1 MIPHSFL
8 QDLLNRVDIVDVVGR
23 YVQLKKGGANFS
35 GLCPFHNEKSPSFTV
50 SPTKQFYHCFGCG
63 AHGTAIGFLMEHAGL
78 TFPEAV
84 DELAQSVGLTVPHEP
99 APGVYGGGSPPG
111 LRDGTDPPPAHP
123 GTARALVDIM
133 QIAAD
138 YYRKQLRGAPDAIQ
152 YLKGRGL
159 TGEIALRF
167 GLGYAPD
174 GWQNLE
180 AAFANYRDDAL
191 LDAGLVI
198 VSDKMSSN
206 GEARRY
212 DRFRQRIMFP
222 IRNVRGQV
230 IGFGARVLDGGEPK
244 YLNSPE
250 TPLFNKGTELYGLFE
265 ARLAIRE
272 KGFVLVVEGYMDV
285 VALAQLGFPNTV
297 ATLGT
302 ACTPVHVQKL
312 MRQTDTVIF
321 SFDGDAAGRRA
332 ARRALDAC
340 LPHAADNRT
349 IRFLFL
355 PAEHDPDS
363 YIREHG
369 VQAFADQIGRA
380 MPLSQ
385 FLLNEVLADKEI
397 DQPEGRAKALYD
409 AKPLLQAL
417 PPNALRAQ
425 ILHMLADRLSTPVE
439 EVAQFCEVGSRT
451 APAVRGTP
459 ARADRRRVTGH
470 EHRALR
476 NVIMY
481 PRIVAMLDVQDCDT
495 LATLAR
501 QGALFAETIAH
512 ARQLGDAAEYR
523 LLKDLLLNSPN
534 APTYEEIFRE
544 ILVYDENVRDLLH
557 APPDDDSAQRRDE
570 QERIA
575 ADEVRAVVAKMRY
588 DACCERLEILSR
600 QPKLEG
606 EQAREFAEL
615 SQRRAELKRRV
626 AASVL
631 GGGA

>member
-8 QDLLNRVDIVDVVGR
+8 QDLLNRVDIVDAVGR
-23 YVQLKKGGANFS
+23 CVQLKKSGANFI

-50 SPTKQFYHCFGCG
+50 SATKQFYHCFGCG

-84 DELAQSVGLTVPHEP
+84 SELAQSVGLMVPHEP
-99 APGVYGGGSPPG
+99 APNSHGGASG
-111 LRDGTDPPPAHP
+111 GTAAGAGPRQANA
-123 GTARALVDIM
+123 GAARALTEVM
-133 QIAAD
+133 QVAAD
-138 YYRKQLRGAPDAIQ
+138 YYRKQLRKAPDAIR
-152 YLKGRGL
+152 YLKKRGL
-159 TGEIALRF
+159 TGEIAMRF
-167 GLGYAPD
+167 GLGYVSD

-180 AAFANYRDDAL
+180 AAFADYHDDAL
-191 LDAGLVI
+191 VEAGLVI
-198 VSDKMSSN
+198 VSDKTSAGKAS
-206 GEARRY
+206 RRY

-230 IGFGARVLDGGEPK
+230 IGFGARMLEGGSEPK

-250 TPLFNKGTELYGLFE
+250 TPIFNKGMELYGLFE

-285 VALAQLGFPNTV
+285 VALAQWGFPNAV

-312 MRQTDTVIF
+312 MRQTDTVVF

-332 ARRALDAC
+332 ARRALEAC
-340 LPHAADNRT
+340 LPHAADHRT

-355 PAEHDPDS
+355 PPDHDPDS
-363 YIREHG
+363 YIRKYG
-369 VQAFADQIGRA
+369 ADAFAQQVERA
-380 MPLSQ
+380 LPLSQ
-385 FLLNEVLADKEI
+385 FLLNEVLADKQI

-417 PPNALRAQ
+417 PANALRAQ
-425 ILHMLADRLSTPVE
+425 ILHRLADRLATPFD
-439 EVAQFCEVGSRT
+439 EVAQLCGLSARV
-451 APAVRGTP
+451 APGKRGVP
-459 ARADRRRVTGH
+459 ARADRRRVTGP

-476 NVIMY
+476 NLIMY
-481 PRIVAMLDVQDCDT
+481 PRVVAMLAPQDCDT

-501 QGALFAETIAH
+501 QAALLAETIGH
-512 ARQLGDAAEYR
+512 ARALGDAAEYR

-534 APTYEEIFRE
+534 APSYEEIFRE
-544 ILVYDENVRDLLH
+544 ILVYDENMRDLLH
-557 APPDDDSAQRRDE
+557 APQDDDSTQRRHE

-575 ADEVRAVVAKMRY
+575 ADEVRAVVAKLRY

-600 QPKLEG
+600 QPKLNP
-606 EQAREFAEL
+606 EQAREFSEL
-615 SQRRAELKRRV
+615 SQRRAELKRML
-626 AASVL
+626 AASTL
-631 GGGA
+631 AGGI